1 MAEPF
6 FGAGPQLWPAMPV
19 PGFGYFSTM
28 PGGRHSGGAPMT
40 APPFTGSAMAG
51 AQPPEPAASMGG
63 QWQTAGTGGPVGGLQ
78 PLLGFEYTGGITPQ
92 ALLAAVAMRRGQPMG
107 PTNDQE
113 VEDFICDA
121 LDLVPGANDVEVR
134 LENGRAT
141 LTGLVSHKRV
151 KRDVGE
157 ILWAMPGIS
166 DVQNNITIST
176 RRRTRSSRE
185 ADTSSVTG
193 VTGGSGSGRKQ
204 A

>member
-6 FGAGPQLWPAMPV
+6 FGTGPQLWPAMPA

-28 PGGRHSGGAPMT
+28 PGGRPGGGVPMTSPSFAGSVMVGAPP
-40 APPFTGSAMAG
+40 A
-51 AQPPEPAASMGG
+51 EPTQSMGG
-63 QWQTAGTGGPVGGLQ
+63 QWQSAGTGGPVGGLP
-78 PLLGFEYTGGITPQ
+78 PLIALEYTGGITPQ
-92 ALLAAVAMRRGQPMG
+92 ALLTAVAMRRGQPMG

-113 VEDFICDA
+113 MEDFICDA

-157 ILWAMPGIS
+157 ILWAMPGVS

-176 RRRTRSSRE
+176 RRRARSSRE
-185 ADTSSVTG
+185 ADTPTG
-193 VTGGSGSGRKQ
+193 VSSGSGSGRKQ